1 MSHRAGRILEAV
13 ETLLRESARNE
24 DWERVAGLAT
34 LWEGV
39 RAHPSE
45 RARGEPA
52 SERFALVHR
61 EAGTIATFS
70 TLREAEKVL
79 AAVRGSG
86 ASWAHELRIKPL
98 GVVAREP

>member
-39 RAHPSE
+39 RAHPVE
-45 RARGEPA
+45 RAAGEAA
-52 SERFALVHR
+52 SDTYALVHR
-61 EAGTIATFS
+61 EAGSIATFR
-70 TLREAEKVL
+70 TLSEAENVL
-79 AAVRGSG
+79 AAVRGSR
-86 ASWAHELRIKPL
+86 ASWASELRIKPL
-98 GVVAREP
+98 GAVARKP